1 MPILACMFVNAYLKE
16 HPNFHRDTLK
26 AALAQLLQKGM
37 SLSMDML
44 IEFLKMRENARQ
56 DKLEEAIKIFFELKA
71 YMSSFL
77 RVNSTSVLTKAIL

>member
-1 MPILACMFVNAYLKE
+1 MFVNAYLKE